1 MSETAEQRYRRGM
14 DMLPAWDEEGPEA
27 DARYAEGVALVI
39 EAADAGHEPAMRSLA
54 DGVAGEE
61 AGLWCVRLAQ
71 AGEDNPLKSSLTNT
85 DFPPEHGL
93 AVLEAARRGEPWA
106 MAAVGG

>member
-39 EAADAGHEPAMRSLA
+39 EAAEAGHEPAMRSLA
-54 DGVAGEE
+54 DT
-61 AGLWCVRLAQ
+61 
-71 AGEDNPLKSSLTNT
+71 S
-85 DFPPEHGL
+85 
-93 AVLEAARRGEPWA
+93 
-106 MAAVGG
+106 